1 MPREAHLHIFSIK
14 SISLLKNVTIHE
26 NSIKGLK
33 IPRPPAVPVQARL
46 RVPEQK
52 KPLQTCLRR
61 LFPFLKRPIPRRD
74 KPAAGRRSRAGP
86 AVSPGGSSRPGRG
99 PISIRDGLEN
109 AFHPAGS
116 TVQMQHAGKAV
127 LHLQHGLVP
136 QGQRRAA

>member
-1 MPREAHLHIFSIK
+1 MPCEAHLHIFSIK
-14 SISLLKNVTIHE
+14 SIFLLKNVTIHE

-61 LFPFLKRPIPRRD
+61 LFPFLKQPIPRRE
-74 KPAAGRRSRAGP
+74 KPAAKRRSRAGP
-86 AVSPGGSSRPGRG
+86 AISPGGSPRSGRG

-109 AFHPAGS
+109 ALHPAGS
-116 TVQMQHAGKAV
+116 TMQVQHAGKAV
-127 LHLQHGLVP
+127 LHLQYGLVP